1 MLRYT
6 EEQQAAIL
14 AARRSFNERQR
25 RMATN
30 SGENVVLEGNAL
42 PIPVDAWR
50 RIDQRA
56 TMLMRS
62 RLAVFNRLAAANTV
76 PVSIADLVNYY
87 PQISDSNEVH
97 VSLDGRNQAKADAAN
112 VKYVGTPVPVLTS
125 TVRMG
130 WRQMEVLRKGGGM
143 LDTSSISNAQRKM
156 IEKLEDMVLNGLSSV
171 SINGNTIYGLRTLPQ
186 RNTGNHGFTLAT
198 TATGANWVTA
208 FTQLINA
215 IQGDNAFGQ
224 ITVFLNWTDY
234 TAAATK
240 DYVNGSNVTQGTI
253 LQRLLQIPAIRE
265 IIPGSQVPANEI
277 IGVADVD
284 TGEWGGILSA
294 MPMTVRPKN
303 RDEPEED
310 YVFSVIAAAAPQLRV
325 DYAGNAPFGHL
336 SQ

>member
-1 MLRYT
+1 MLRFSP
-6 EEQQAAIL
+6 EQAASIL
-14 AARRSFNERQR
+14 DARRRFNQRQTAL
-25 RMATN
+25 ATN
-30 SGENVVLEGNAL
+30 ESILEGNAL

-97 VSLDGRNQAKADAAN
+97 VSMDGRNQAKADQAN
-112 VKYVGTPVPVLTS
+112 VKYVGTPVPVMTS

-143 LDTSSISNAQRKM
+143 LDTTSISNAQRKI
-156 IEKLEDMVLNGLSSV
+156 IEKLEDMVLNGLSGV
-171 SINGNTIYGLRTLPQ
+171 VVGTDTVYGLRTLPQ
-186 RNTGNHGFTLAT
+186 RNTGNHTFTLAT

-215 IQGDNAFGQ
+215 IQGDNAFGP

-240 DYVNGSNVTQGTI
+240 DYVNGAAVITGTI
-253 LQRLLQIPAIRE
+253 LQRLLAIPSIRE
-265 IIPGSQVPANEI
+265 IIPASNVPANEI
-277 IGVADVD
+277 IGVADLD

-294 MPMTVRPKN
+294 MPMTTRPKS
-303 RDEPEED
+303 REEPEED
-310 YVFSVIAAAAPQLRV
+310 YVFSVIAAAAPQFRA
-325 DYAGNAPFGHL
+325 DYSGQAPFGHI

>member
-1 MLRYT
+1 MLRFSPD
-6 EEQQAAIL
+6 QAASILDARRRFNQRQVAL
-14 AARRSFNERQR
+14 AANE
-25 RMATN
+25 TI
-30 SGENVVLEGNAL
+30 LEGNAL

-56 TMLMRS
+56 TMLMRY

-76 PVSIADLVNYY
+76 PVSMADLVNYY
-87 PQISDSNEVH
+87 PQIGDSNEVH
-97 VSLDGRNQAKADAAN
+97 VSMDGRNQAKADQAN

-130 WRQMEVLRKGGGM
+130 WRQMEVLRKGGAM
-143 LDTSSISNAQRKM
+143 LDTSTIANAQRKM
-156 IEKLEDMVLNGLSSV
+156 IEKLEDMVLNGLPSV
-171 SINGNTIYGLRTLPQ
+171 VVGTDTVYGLRTLPQ

-215 IQGDNAFGQ
+215 VQGDNAFGP

-265 IIPGSQVPANEI
+265 IIPAGAVPANEI

-284 TGEWGGILSA
+284 AGEWGSILSG
-294 MPMTVRPKN
+294 MPMTVRPKM
-303 RDEPEED
+303 RDEPEDD
-310 YVFSVIAAAAPQLRV
+310 YIFTVISAAAPQFRV
-325 DYAGNAPFGHL
+325 DYAGNAPFGHIV
-336 SQ
+336 Q